1 MVVDTTVFVDL
12 FRQDVKASKFL
23 LNTKESLI
31 LSRVVL
37 MELLRGLKSKREIKI
52 MAKQLKALGIE
63 VLEINE
69 NISMIA
75 GDLFEKYY
83 HSYGLGIMDALV
95 AASAIVT
102 KDTLISHNIK
112 HFTFIK
118 ELKLVKP
125 Y

>member
-12 FRQDVKASKFL
+12 FRKDVKASKFL